1 MKQFG
6 VEKLDSDED
15 AEVPVHMKKAKDI
28 EFIKN
33 ANGDFILPPKVDI
46 KTNRGM
52 QRVIRG
58 YVGAVYRQIFSFS
71 FSFILLI

>member
-6 VEKLDSDED
+6 VEQLDSDED
-15 AEVPVHMKKAKDI
+15 VEVPVHLKKAKDI
-28 EFIKN
+28 EFKKN
-33 ANGDFILPPKVDI
+33 ANGDFILPPKLDI
-46 KTNRGM
+46 KTNRGK

-58 YVGAVYRQIFSFS
+58 YDGAVYRQNFSFS